1 METPR
6 VSDILMKRLIKKMT
20 DISFLFIL
28 SHIFFHVLFIAYKCT
43 YLIWYNWLSIII
55 SAACFFICK
64 RALTQL
70 QKSGRTNLYALYI
83 LDISGLEVLV
93 FAMTTTIFLGVG
105 LGFHTYYYAII
116 PAFILHNYYI
126 HPTKRLGKM
135 ELVFSGIVVIGVL
148 LATYL
153 SRNVEPIYSL
163 GDGWSTYLAYAN
175 PMTSL
180 AFSFSWAITLLQAAF
195 SQEKN
200 IETDSLTGLSTRR
213 GLRECMKTFGD
224 SYYVAMIDVDNF
236 KNINDTYGH
245 EEGDLVLAE
254 LGRIIKE
261 RESLSDDL
269 ICARW
274 GGEEFVIAY
283 RGSENDARGEF
294 EYIKK
299 KAEASKVG
307 EQQISFTITI
317 GASMDGSDFEERLRA
332 ADTNLYK
339 GKTLSKNCLV
349 M

>member
-1 METPR
+1 M
-6 VSDILMKRLIKKMT
+6 
-20 DISFLFIL
+20 
-28 SHIFFHVLFIAYKCT
+28 
-43 YLIWYNWLSIII
+43 
-55 SAACFFICK
+55 
-64 RALTQL
+64 